1 MPQPHETAGAIPQ
14 TAVDLRTYVEVL
26 QRRWRFLAAA
36 TAIVFALTALYS
48 FTRTPVYTGVSEVL
62 VQPPTASAVYRP
74 DQLVSLDT
82 EARLVTA
89 APIAAIAKET
99 MGSPL
104 SVRDL
109 LEHVSVETT
118 PDTLVLDISYWD
130 TDPAVAAAGAEAF
143 ARGYLTYK
151 RERGTQAV
159 SQERNDL
166 QEQID
171 AAQAER
177 EELNQVLEESDRD
190 SVEFRNAQADRDT
203 LTGQIGILTTQL
215 LAVPPSVDPGEVI
228 LPATVPTSPS
238 SPDHK
243 VNLALGLLLGGF
255 IGIAGAFVR
264 DRVDDRVR
272 SRSDVEAA
280 LDSPVLAVIPSI
292 DGWSRQGP
300 VWLVTEEQPTSPGAE
315 AYRTL
320 RTSIMAMGRQR
331 NVRVV
336 AVVGATLGEG
346 KTATTANL
354 ASALAQAENRVL
366 ALSADLRRP
375 RLHDFFHVVNGAGLS
390 EVLGGTAAIDEVIK
404 RRGPRSFIVTS
415 GSIANRPAELLESE
429 AMAALIRTLREQFD
443 FVIIDTPP
451 VLGLADAL
459 AIATLA
465 DAVLFVAH
473 ADTSRRSVLTQAAEQ
488 LRRLGVSIDGC
499 VLTDVT
505 FGRQNAY
512 GYGGAYG
519 YTPDRIPPPS
529 QTEGP
534 ASPDRS
540 ERAPVATI
548 RQGPATKAGTPPR
561 ASKSR
566 GRQSGQTGRRD
577 PIRGDGRTGTQ

>member
-26 QRRWRFLAAA
+26 QRRWRFLAA
-36 TAIVFALTALYS
+36 TMAIVFALTALYS

-89 APIAAIAKET
+89 APIAVIAKET

-130 TDPAVAAAGAEAF
+130 TDPAVAAAGADAF

-151 RERGTQAV
+151 RERGNEAV
-159 SQERNDL
+159 SQERDDL

-171 AAQAER
+171 AAQADR
-177 EELNQVLEESDRD
+177 EELNQILEEADRD
-190 SVEFRNAQADRDT
+190 SVEYRNAQADRDT

-215 LAVPPSVDPGEVI
+215 LAIPPTVDPGEVI

-243 VNLALGLLLGGF
+243 VNLALGLLVGGF

-292 DGWSRQGP
+292 EGWSRQGP
-300 VWLVTEEQPTSPGAE
+300 VWLVTEEQPTSQGAE

-366 ALSADLRRP
+366 ALSGDLRRP

-390 EVLGGTAAIDEVIK
+390 EVLGGTATIDEVIK

-429 AMAALIRTLREQFD
+429 AMAALIRALREQFD

-459 AIATLA
+459 AIAALA

-519 YTPDRIPPPS
+519 YTPDRVPPPA
-529 QTEGP
+529 ERA
-534 ASPDRS
+534 ASPERS
-540 ERAPVATI
+540 AHSPVATI
-548 RQGPATKAGTPPR
+548 RQGPAPKAATPPR
-561 ASKSR
+561 SSKTR
-566 GRQSGQTGRRD
+566 GRQSGRTGQRD